1 MATLDNLVFQAE
13 LEMRRAGVPKKDMP
27 IRFDIKVL
35 LVNAIRIVQDEVP
48 KDALRDLLMYVEWWD
63 IDGTHD
69 YIEMTS
75 NARQIISLKSI
86 ESDGDYGLPWVEK
99 SRHEFDSIKRYENEL
114 EQDSTG
120 TRIYTVRSFESLGTP
135 RLMGWDLYPAPADD
149 RLLRLDFIE
158 AATESG
164 TMTLPLILHP
174 AVVFYA
180 AGDLKA
186 FRAEVDRINWQYPNK
201 YGMSPAVASTI
212 KNEVF

>member
-48 KDALRDLLMYVEWWD
+48 KDALRDLLMFGEWD
-63 IDGTHD
+63 IGGSQD
-69 YIEMTS
+69 YIEFTS
-75 NARQIISLKSI
+75 KARRIISLRI
-86 ESDGDYGLPWVEK
+86 VESDGEYGLPWVEK

-120 TRIYTVRSFESLGTP
+120 TRIYTVRSFESLSTP
-135 RLMGWDLYPAPADD
+135 QLMGWDLYPAPADD